1 MKILVADQIS
11 GEGLA
16 LLKGLAQ
23 VDVKT
28 GLKPDELMGII
39 GDYEGLMVR
48 SATQVTAK
56 VIEAGKKLQAIG
68 RAGVGV
74 DNIDVEAATR
84 RGIIVVYSP
93 TGNTISAAE
102 HTMGLMLSLARNI
115 PQANTSLKKGEWR
128 RNEFTGNELRGKTL
142 GIIGLGNVG
151 AEVARRARAFDMR
164 LLGYDP
170 FVSAEYAKNIQVD
183 IVPLEELLKSSDF
196 VTLHVP
202 LNKDTRGL
210 IGEKQLA
217 MMKPTARIINCARG
231 GLIDEELLAKALKE
245 KKLAGAAVDV
255 FPTEPPPGSPL
266 FGLDNAVVTPHLGA
280 STHEAQVTAA
290 RDVAEQ
296 FVAIIKGEQPRY
308 AINAPFIAPEAMS
321 TLAPFGKV
329 ATKVGKLAYH
339 LAQGQLKNIKVR
351 YEGEIANYDS
361 KALKAAVL
369 GGLLEEVSESPVNLV
384 NANLIAT
391 QRGLTVVEEKEV
403 SCQNY
408 ASLIK
413 VEILTSAGTT
423 TVAGT
428 ILNKEPHIVQLNN
441 YWLDFAPADGYF
453 LFADHLDRPGL
464 ISAVSKVCGD
474 SDVNISAMY
483 VGRLKKRGQAMMVLA
498 LDEPLSEVQLN
509 QIQGV
514 PDIYTARQVKL

>member
-11 GEGLA
+11 SEGLA
-16 LLKGLAQ
+16 LLKGYAQ

-28 GLKPDELMGII
+28 GLKPDELLSVI

-56 VIEAGKKLQAIG
+56 VIEAGKRLQVIG

-74 DNIDVEAATR
+74 DNIDVEAATKK
-84 RGIIVVYSP
+84 GIIVVYSP

-102 HTMGLMLSLARNI
+102 HTIGLMLALARNI
-115 PQANTSLKKGEWR
+115 PQANASLKKGEWKR
-128 RNEFTGNELRGKTL
+128 SEFTGNELRGKTL
-142 GIIGLGNVG
+142 GIVGLGNVG
-151 AEVARRARAFDMR
+151 SEVARRAQAFGMK

-170 FVSAEYAKNIQVD
+170 FVSAEYARNLQAE
-183 IVPLEELLKSSDF
+183 IVPLDELLKTSDF
-196 VTLHVP
+196 VTMHVP
-202 LNKDTRGL
+202 LNKETRSL
-210 IGEKQLA
+210 IGEKQLSL
-217 MMKPTARIINCARG
+217 MKPTARIINCARG
-231 GLIDEELLAKALKE
+231 GLIDEELLAKALRE

-266 FGLDNAVVTPHLGA
+266 FGLDNVIVTPHLGA

-321 TLAPFGKV
+321 TLAPFAKV
-329 ATKVGKLAYH
+329 ASKVGKLAYH
-339 LAQGQLKNIKVR
+339 LAQGQLKNIKIR
-351 YEGEIANYDS
+351 YEGEIANYDT

-369 GGLLEEVSESPVNLV
+369 GGLLEEVSETQVNLV
-384 NANLIAT
+384 NANLIAA

-403 SCQNY
+403 TCLNY

-413 VEILTSAGTT
+413 VEVLTSQGTT

-441 YWLDFAPADGYF
+441 YWLNFAPADGHF

-474 SDVNISAMY
+474 GDVNISAMY
-483 VGRLKKRGQAMMVLA
+483 VGRLKKRGQAIMVLA
-498 LDEPLSEVQLN
+498 LDEPLNEAQLKK
-509 QIQGV
+509 IQAV
-514 PDIYTARQVKL
+514 PDVYTAKLVKL